1 MGWQL
6 AGISQLST
14 TRYRSVV
21 TVKRPGSFKFSRAG
35 HGSGIVAVVI
45 AAIYRLRPSSSPD
58 LAVVG
63 GLHFR
68 KVSYVTGA
76 RERGE
81 AVCDAAGT
89 TSLPLEIRESF
100 LSWPEFTSLRGYSFF
115 FFFFSFFRNIERSC
129 VVSGIFNK
137 IDDTINNACN

>member
-21 TVKRPGSFKFSRAG
+21 TVKRPASFKFSRAE

-45 AAIYRLRPSSSPD
+45 AAIYRLRPPLPPG

-81 AVCDAAGT
+81 AVCDAA
-89 TSLPLEIRESF
+89 
-100 LSWPEFTSLRGYSFF
+100 
-115 FFFFSFFRNIERSC
+115 
-129 VVSGIFNK
+129 
-137 IDDTINNACN
+137 